1 MKSLRQL
8 IPIIDIVRK
17 RNLVMEEKMVQTNV
31 AEKGILDDFVLGRP
45 FTC

>member
-8 IPIIDIVRK
+8 IPIIDIIRK

-31 AEKGILDDFVLGRP
+31 AEKRNP
-45 FTC
+45 